1 MAPCWKTLLADSY
14 DGRIDHVY
22 PIPCYHQAIAHLPL
36 VLKIYSSERDDILRA
51 LQRVVAGKGAGPPRT
66 DTIVGPHVASGVGS
80 LPIPLLI
87 LGSVAALLVFAG
99 VAGAVWRRFRPS
111 SGS

>member
-51 LQRVVAGKGAGPPRT
+51 LQRVVAGKGAGPP
-66 DTIVGPHVASGVGS
+66 IVHPHVAASGGS
-80 LPIPLLI
+80 LPIPVLI
-87 LGSVAALLVFAG
+87 LGSVAALLVLAG
-99 VAGAVWRRFRPS
+99 VAGAVWRRFKPS